1 MGQEIDAAHF
11 RHRDFLRFDEALA
24 AETDLLHERIEQGRF
39 AQVPPVAGLELEAW
53 LIDRDGHPAPMNQA
67 FLERLGSPDVVTE
80 LARFNIELNV
90 APQPLAGDG
99 LARLAADLEATWAR
113 CQACAETFGLKVVS
127 IGVLPTLA
135 QAQLCL
141 ENMSVSN
148 RYRALNEQVQ
158 RQHHGRRIHLD
169 IAADPQ
175 LAAVGCP
182 SHLRCEHRDVMLEA
196 GTTSFQAHLQVTPDT
211 ATRYYNAAIIAS
223 APMVALAA
231 NAPFLFGHALWD
243 ETRVP
248 LFEQALDIG
257 SRSGLPG
264 EALPRV
270 SFGSGYAGY
279 SLAECFRENQ
289 ARFEVMLPLAL
300 EGPPER
306 LPHLRLHNG
315 TIWRWNRPLVGFDA
329 EGAAHLRIEHRVM
342 AAGPTL
348 ADMSANLAFFYGLAA
363 ALAQDPQPPELRLP
377 FTAARGN
384 FYAAARSGLAAPV
397 LWLDGHERPL
407 GRLVLETLLP
417 QAAAGL
423 RLLGVADTIAASAL
437 AIIGQRATSGRTGAD
452 WQRRFVAANGA
463 DFPRLTREYAARQS
477 AGAPVHTWNI

>member
-1 MGQEIDAAHF
+1 MAV
-11 RHRDFLRFDEALA
+11 
-24 AETDLLHERIEQGRF
+24 ETDLLHDRFEQGGF
-39 AQVPPVAGLELEAW
+39 AQAPPVAGLELEAW
-53 LIDRDGHPAPMNQA
+53 LTDRAGHPAPMNQA

-80 LARFNIELNV
+80 LARFNIEINV

-99 LARLAADLEATWAR
+99 LARLAVDLEATWTR
-113 CQACAETFGLKVVS
+113 HRTCAESFGLKVVS
-127 IGVLPTLA
+127 MGILPTLDA
-135 QAQLCL
+135 AQLCL
-141 ENMSVSN
+141 ANMSVGN
-148 RYRALNEQVQ
+148 RYRALNEQVL
-158 RQHHGRRIHLD
+158 RQHHGRPVRLD
-169 IAADPQ
+169 IAADPV
-175 LAAVGCP
+175 LAATGCP
-182 SHLRCEHRDVMLEA
+182 SHLCCEHHDVMLEA
-196 GTTSFQAHLQVTPDT
+196 GTTSLQAHLQVTPAT

-257 SRSGLPG
+257 SRGGLPG
-264 EALPRV
+264 AALPRV

-279 SLAECFRENQ
+279 SLAQCFRENQ

-300 EGPPER
+300 PGPRER

-315 TIWRWNRPLVGFDA
+315 TIWRWNRPLIGFDV

-348 ADMSANLAFFYGLAA
+348 ADMFANLAFFYGLAA

-377 FTAARGN
+377 FAAARGN
-384 FYAAARSGLAAPV
+384 FYAAARCGLAAPV
-397 LWLDGHERPL
+397 LWIDRQAQPL

-423 RLLGVADTIAASAL
+423 RRLGVADGIAAPAL
-437 AIIGQRATSGRTGAD
+437 RTIEQRAASGRTGAD

-463 DFPRLTREYAARQS
+463 DFARLTREYAARQA
-477 AGAPVHTWNI
+477 AGAPVHAWTV